1 MSAISDTTN
10 NLYEIYVNNNISLVQ
25 SIVIKFDQIAQTTNL
40 LVLQNTG
47 VLVDPNDR
55 SVWKYYQN
63 ISGQYNF
70 SDTLMS
76 VYSLDS
82 ETTINFTIA
91 ELALNPVTAAAYSF
105 GSQYYN
111 ELLAAYPTQE
121 MLILGIL
128 YPCDIDT
135 AINAQDGTILSYPGF
150 LVEAE
155 EVNFISLLQTWIY
168 AYINRWIIF
177 QFGLTDDL
185 YPATYLA
192 QLYLNL
198 VSVVANIRLAACKT
212 NQAHSF
218 HVKQFLRSHGF
229 IDVYLNEMTQ
239 KQILNMY
246 RNINYYE
253 RNAGFETTFNTLIN
267 VLFTDIGFPVYEYVM
282 EHRTDGLLHESL
294 VGTSVLL
301 PTATFKRKPL
311 NSYAASIVLPDYD
324 LTEVMAVMA
333 AETTYNAAYQTIN
346 QSAIETKLDNSI
358 SARLGTKVIEC
369 ALNPRVTTIANVPD
383 EILFNQWIA
392 LVANDKYAV
401 PVEYT
406 PLGAIDPIRLTHQQA
421 LALWVY
427 ATQMALAPTTP
438 GTNFVPLV
446 RVPPIYASHTVLDPK
461 PTLSTV
467 MNYVDTSYTSA
478 TSVSLLYSTAVDI
491 PAEVTSLVNFTLLC
505 QNIYEAQINQKL
517 LSSFQED
524 PHARSQLQAAA
535 LGLYSDEVITL
546 ASLQDATNPG
556 KGITYVALLEQVGLV
571 LTNYQPVDYFNM
583 ALTIYQ
589 SATGSGLN
597 INADPSNIQA
607 SMISLMT
614 YLSSYSLQFIASG
627 ISDLS
632 LVVNQ
637 INARIN
643 TNLNTETA
651 LIQMDIEPIT
661 VTSLD
666 NTDSFYAEQLLAKE
680 ITSTNFELMDQEQS
694 IFSLSKY
701 ATSSYIEANE
711 LIAQFSMNTHISVI
725 PDQATLFNDLTALQ
739 RMSIVDVYRN

>member
-1 MSAISDTTN
+1 M
-10 NLYEIYVNNNISLVQ
+10 Q
-25 SIVIKFDQIAQTTNL
+25 SIVIKFDQIAQKMNL

-47 VLVDPNDR
+47 VLVDPTDPT
-55 SVWKYYQN
+55 VWKYYQN

-70 SDTLMS
+70 SDTMMT

-91 ELALNPVTAAAYSF
+91 DLALNPVTAAAYAF

-111 ELLAAYPTQE
+111 ELLATYPNQE

-128 YPCDIDT
+128 YPCDMTT
-135 AINAQDGTILSYPGF
+135 AINAPDGTILSYPGF

-155 EVNFISLLQTWIY
+155 EVNFIGLLQSWIY
-168 AYINRWIIF
+168 AYINRWIVF

-229 IDVYLNEMTQ
+229 IDVYLNEMSQ

-253 RNAGFETTFNTLIN
+253 RNAGFETTFQTLIE

-282 EHRTDGLLHESL
+282 EHRTDALTHDSL
-294 VGTSVLL
+294 VASSVLT
-301 PTATFKRKPL
+301 PTAAFKRLPL
-311 NSYAASIVLPDYD
+311 NTYAASIALPDYD
-324 LTEVMAVMA
+324 LTEVLAVMA
-333 AETTYNAAYQTIN
+333 RATPNNGSYQLIN
-346 QSAIETKLDNSI
+346 QNTIETKLDTSL
-358 SARLGTKVIEC
+358 SARLGTKLIEC
-369 ALNPRVTTIANVPD
+369 ALNPMVNTLINVPD

-406 PLGAIDPIRLTHQQA
+406 PLGALDPIRLTNQQA
-421 LALWVY
+421 LALWIY
-427 ATQMALAPTTP
+427 ATQQALVPTVK
-438 GTNFVPLV
+438 GAAYVPLL
-446 RVPPIYASHTVLDPK
+446 RVPPIRASHVVLDPK
-461 PTLSTV
+461 PTLATLLNYTDPAFTPASTV
-467 MNYVDTSYTSA
+467 T
-478 TSVSLLYSTAVDI
+478 LLYSTAVTI
-491 PAEVTSLVNFTLLC
+491 PAQVTSLVNFTALC
-505 QNIYEAQINQKL
+505 KQIYAAKINQKL

-535 LGLYSDEVITL
+535 LGLYGDVVVTL
-546 ASLQDATNPG
+546 SALQDPLAPG
-556 KGITYVALLEQVGLV
+556 EGITYVDLLQQVGLV
-571 LTNYQPVDYFNM
+571 LTGYQPIDYYNM
-583 ALTIYQ
+583 AQALYQ
-589 SATGSGLN
+589 AATGSGLN
-597 INADPSNIQA
+597 INADPSNIQT
-607 SMISLMT
+607 SMISLMS

-627 ISDLS
+627 ASDLT

-637 INARIN
+637 TNARIN
-643 TNLNTETA
+643 ANLNTETDSVFN
-651 LIQMDIEPIT
+651 DINPVT
-661 VTSLD
+661 VASLD
-666 NTDSFYAEQLLAKE
+666 TQNNFVVDQPVDRGIIASNFDLVDQSNFAIMLPD
-680 ITSTNFELMDQEQS
+680 TSDETYIQS
-694 IFSLSKY
+694 NDASACLTMEVS
-701 ATSSYIEANE
+701 
-711 LIAQFSMNTHISVI
+711 ISVT
-725 PDQATLFNDLTALQ
+725 PDQTDLFNALTPLQ
-739 RMSIVDVYRN
+739 RMSIVDVYRT